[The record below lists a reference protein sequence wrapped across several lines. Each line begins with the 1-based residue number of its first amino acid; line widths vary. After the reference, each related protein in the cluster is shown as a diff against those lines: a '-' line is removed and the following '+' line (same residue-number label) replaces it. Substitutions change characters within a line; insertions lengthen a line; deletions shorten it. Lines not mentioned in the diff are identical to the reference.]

1 MTRTTT
7 TTSSISTRMA
17 LAATALIAAGAFA
30 ASLCAFTPAT
40 AFADD
45 AQAYGQSTAEE
56 VQQDLT
62 EEDANK
68 GGEIVVS
75 FDANG
80 GTGTMDDEY
89 TTLVDGVFFA
99 PECGFEAP
107 AGKEF
112 AGWSLETSDDG
123 SAVLYQPG
131 DAIEDFNDNFTLEAT
146 WTDKP
151 AAQSTEAEEE
161 EANKGGEI
169 VVSFDANGGIGTMD
183 DQYTTLVAG
192 VFTVPE
198 CGFKPVT
205 DDLEFIGWE
214 ASNSSDTMG
223 TLLKP
228 GDQYTDFNDNFT
240 LKALWGEKAGEIV
253 VSFDANGG
261 TGTMDDQTTTLVA
274 GVFKLPECGFVA
286 PAGKQFMG
294 WSREKDGSAKLY
306 QTGDMFEDFND
317 NFTLYA
323 IWGDQ
328 KSNTIAK
335 TGDATDY
342 IPVAAAAGLGVALV
356 AGATVAL
363 RKASK
368 K

>member
-7 TTSSISTRMA
+7 TISSISTRMA

-68 GGEIVVS
+68 G
-75 FDANG
+75 
-80 GTGTMDDEY
+80 
-89 TTLVDGVFFA
+89 
-99 PECGFEAP
+99 
-107 AGKEF
+107 
-112 AGWSLETSDDG
+112 
-123 SAVLYQPG
+123 
-131 DAIEDFNDNFTLEAT
+131 
-146 WTDKP
+146 
-151 AAQSTEAEEE
+151 
-161 EANKGGEI
+161 
-169 VVSFDANGGIGTMD
+169 
-183 DQYTTLVAG
+183 
-192 VFTVPE
+192 
-198 CGFKPVT
+198 
-205 DDLEFIGWE
+205 
-214 ASNSSDTMG
+214 
-223 TLLKP
+223 
-228 GDQYTDFNDNFT
+228 
-240 LKALWGEKAGEIV
+240 GEIV